1 MDVTPELKE
10 LSMELLLGMMLEDR
24 VVREGRPWLEL
35 FREFRRSNTMKML
48 FDEETGLWGYGPA
61 YLSDEWDLERKA

>member
-10 LSMELLLGMMLEDR
+10 LSMEYLLGMMLEDR
-24 VVREGRPWLEL
+24 SAREGRPWLEL

-48 FDEETGLWGYGPA
+48 FDEETGLWGNGPA
-61 YLSDEWDLERKA
+61 YLSDEWDLERMT

>member
-24 VVREGRPWLEL
+24 AAREGRSWLEV
-35 FREFRRSNTMKML
+35 FREFRRSNTMRML
-48 FDEETGLWGYGPA
+48 FDEGTGLWENGPA